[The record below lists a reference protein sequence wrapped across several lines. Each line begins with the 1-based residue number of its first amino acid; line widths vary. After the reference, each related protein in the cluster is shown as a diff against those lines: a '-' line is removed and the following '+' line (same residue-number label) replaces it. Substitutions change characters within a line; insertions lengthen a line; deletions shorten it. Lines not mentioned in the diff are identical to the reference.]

1 MGGAQSLPHID
12 GFSREEMTRLEKR
25 FHKLDLDRSGSIS
38 VKEFLSV
45 PELKENPLLQRVV
58 DVFDSDLSGE
68 VDFKGLS
75 LFGQKSQFLEVLKW
89 CCCCLLAFLEFVCG
103 LAQFA
108 AVRDNN
114 DAKLEFIFRIYDMD
128 RDGFI
133 SNGELFQVLKMMV
146 GKNLTDSQLQQI
158 VDKTILYLD
167 KDDDGRISFDEFRL
181 LVTNGNK
188 LSNVTSIMTVEV

>member
-1 MGGAQSLPHID
+1 MRGNSQHRVPGGIEPALVLIMGSAQSLPHID

-68 VDFKGLS
+68 VDFK
-75 LFGQKSQFLEVLKW
+75 
-89 CCCCLLAFLEFVCG
+89 EFVCG

>member
-68 VDFKGLS
+68 VDFK
-75 LFGQKSQFLEVLKW
+75 
-89 CCCCLLAFLEFVCG
+89 EFVCG

>member
-1 MGGAQSLPHID
+1 MGQTGSFPHID

-25 FHKLDLDRSGSIS
+25 FHKLDLDRSGAIS

-68 VDFKGLS
+68 VDFK
-75 LFGQKSQFLEVLKW
+75 
-89 CCCCLLAFLEFVCG
+89 EFVKG

-108 AVRDNN
+108 AIRGNS

-167 KDDDGRISFDEFRL
+167 KDDDGRISFDEFRH